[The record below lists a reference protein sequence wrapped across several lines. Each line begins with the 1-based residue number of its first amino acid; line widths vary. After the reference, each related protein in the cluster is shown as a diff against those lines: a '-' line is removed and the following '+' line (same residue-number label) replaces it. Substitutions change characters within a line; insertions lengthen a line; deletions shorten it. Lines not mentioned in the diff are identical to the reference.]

1 MDKWQKLLLS
11 AALVST
17 LSACV
22 TQQYSKDNTPVVENE
37 ASNDEIAMT
46 RISLGLGYLNIG
58 NTTQAKINL
67 EKAKRFSPKLIQV
80 HTAFA
85 HYYETVGEPELASQ
99 SFQTALSIKE
109 DDPDTL
115 NNYGV
120 FLCRQN
126 DVPAAQEQFLKAI
139 AVPEYVR
146 VSESYENL
154 ALCHLNEDNFEQT
167 EFYLAKAL
175 MHSPSSDS
183 VLQQLAQLSYVKG
196 DYKNAQ
202 KYIARYEKA
211 TRKFNPSALALA
223 YKVYEALGKTT
234 VAKNYGAM
242 LVKMF
247 PSAYESKQYLLNSLA
262 RIPADD
268 LADVYKAKHAKTKKR
283 VVVLSPNKAPNAD
296 KNHNAALNIASFSAS
311 SEPVQPASEKPK
323 EIKKEPVN
331 STVVSTKPVV
341 KNELKSQN
349 DTGAPSLPIHV
360 VQAGESIYSVSKKYN
375 IKMQSIK
382 KWNRLSSRSIIK
394 IGQVLVLADPTKA
407 NK

>member
-11 AALVST
+11 VALASS

-22 TQQYSKDNTPVVENE
+22 TQQYGKDNTPVVENE

-67 EKAKRFSPKLIQV
+67 EKAKRYSPKLVQV

-99 SFQTALSIKE
+99 SFQTALSIKS

-120 FLCRQN
+120 FLCRQD
-126 DVPAAQEQFLKAI
+126 DVEGAQTQFLKAI

-154 ALCHLNEDNFEQT
+154 ALCHLNKNNFEQA
-167 EFYLAKAL
+167 EFYLTKAL

-183 VLQQLAQLSYVKG
+183 VLQQLAQLAYIKA
-196 DYKNAQ
+196 DYKSAQ
-202 KYIARYEKA
+202 NYIARYEKA
-211 TRKFNPSALALA
+211 TRQFSPSALALA
-223 YKVYEALGKTT
+223 YKVYRAQGNTQ

-247 PSAYESKQYLLNSLA
+247 PSSYEAKQYLLNELA

-268 LADVYKAKHAKTKKR
+268 LADIYAQQQNKSTKR
-283 VVVLSPNKAPNAD
+283 VVVLSPKKQANDANSSEQD
-296 KNHNAALNIASFSAS
+296 LNIASFSTEDNQVKPVS
-311 SEPVQPASEKPK
+311 KSESEPENKQKSEPVATLDESSQARIEQLPSMRSV
-323 EIKKEPVN
+323 PVH
-331 STVVSTKPVV
+331 VV
-341 KNELKSQN
+341 KS
-349 DTGAPSLPIHV
+349 
-360 VQAGESIYSVSKKYN
+360 GESVYGIARRYN
-375 IKMQSIK
+375 LTMREVQ
-382 KWNRLSSRSIIK
+382 KWNRLSSRSILK
-394 IGQVLVLADPTKA
+394 IGQVLVLADPNQADK
-407 NK
+407 